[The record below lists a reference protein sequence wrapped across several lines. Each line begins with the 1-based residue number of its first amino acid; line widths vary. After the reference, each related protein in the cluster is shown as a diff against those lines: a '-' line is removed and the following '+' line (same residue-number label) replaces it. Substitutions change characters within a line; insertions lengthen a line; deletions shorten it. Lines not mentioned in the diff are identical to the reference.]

1 MPNNQEEFLPVYLFL
16 GFLEAGK
23 TMFIQDALEDAHF
36 ANGERT
42 LLLVCEEGVEEY
54 DTSKFKEF
62 DITMRVIEDVSK
74 LTPENL
80 ERMAKE
86 CRAERVMLEYN
97 GMWQIQTLFDNMPDD
112 WAVYQAIFIA
122 DATTF
127 MNYNQN
133 MRSLVVDKLNMCEL
147 VYFNRFTKDLDAQS
161 YHQIVRGVTR
171 RADIYYEYPDG
182 EAVFDDIEDPLPL
195 DVDAKNIVIEDRDF
209 ALFYRD
215 LMEDAKKYENKTVT
229 FKGLAVKNATF
240 PQNIFAVGRHIMTC
254 CEADIEYRPIA
265 CEFEGEA
272 DAKNG
277 TWNTLTARITM
288 KKHRLYSE
296 KAPVLKLIKIEK
308 AEPPEEEVT
317 TIY

>member
-1 MPNNQEEFLPVYLFL
+1 MPNNQEEFIPVYLFL

-54 DTSKFKEF
+54 D
-62 DITMRVIEDVSK
+62 ITMQVIEDVSE

-112 WAVYQAIFIA
+112 WAVYQAIFLA

-127 MNYNQN
+127 MNYNAN

-147 VYFNRFTKDLDAQS
+147 VYFNRFTKALDPKE

-182 EAVFDDIEDPLPL
+182 EAVFDDIEDPLPF
-195 DVDAKNIVIEDRDF
+195 DVNAKNIVIEDRDF

-215 LMEDAKKYENKTVT
+215 LMEDTKKYENKTVT
-229 FKGLAVKNATF
+229 FKGLAVKNKTF
-240 PQNIFAVGRHIMTC
+240 PPNIFAVGRHIMTC
-254 CEADIEYRPIA
+254 CVEDIQYSWIAAQYGRNFVPHKDHWVTVTGAIEVRFNQMQGVFVPMLHITKLTDAEAPEQ
-265 CEFEGEA
+265 
-272 DAKNG
+272 
-277 TWNTLTARITM
+277 
-288 KKHRLYSE
+288 
-296 KAPVLKLIKIEK
+296 PV
-308 AEPPEEEVT
+308 AT
-317 TIY
+317 FY